1 MTGRPDSQLNSS
13 NSSSSSAD
21 AENYF
26 FPHIRLFDG
35 MDLPFAIAQT
45 QREGWDTTPK
55 TMALFIKHTP
65 NGSFIAEY
73 RGTPTGMVT
82 TTIHENTGWIGN
94 LIVAPGFR
102 RRGIGEQLMIQAMRY
117 LVEEGLRTIRL
128 EADPPGMGIYC
139 RLGFQNEYESLR
151 FKKSISQ
158 PVRYNSARKL
168 LKEDLPAIIELDK
181 TLFGDNREKMIR
193 MLFEHANNAFWV
205 TEQNEVLGYVFTQP
219 NTSGLRIG
227 PWVAKQKETAE
238 ILLQSALS
246 DLIDTTIILGTPAG
260 NNTAV
265 ELLDSYGFTSTPSCI
280 RMFFGKPEHKD
291 NPANIYAIANGA
303 VG

>member
-1 MTGRPDSQLNSS
+1 MTGSPDHNT
-13 NSSSSSAD
+13 NAPGYSSSQHANED
-21 AENYF
+21 YF
-26 FPHIRLFDG
+26 FPHIRLLDG

-65 NGSFIAEY
+65 CGSFIAEY
-73 RGTPTGMVT
+73 RGTPAGMVT

-151 FKKSISQ
+151 FRKKISQ
-158 PVRYNSARKL
+158 PIRHNSAPKL
-168 LKEDLPAIIELDK
+168 LKGNLPAVIEFDK
-181 TLFGDNREKMIR
+181 AMFGDNREKMIR
-193 MLFEHANNAFWV
+193 MLFEQSHNAFWL
-205 TEQNEVLGYVFTQP
+205 TDGNEVLGYVFTQP
-219 NTSGLRIG
+219 NANGLRIG
-227 PWVAKQKETAE
+227 PWVAGQKETAE
-238 ILLQSALS
+238 ILLQSTLS
-246 DLIDTTIILGTPAG
+246 NLADTTVILGTPAA
-260 NNTAV
+260 NTTAT
-265 ELLDSYGFTSTPSCI
+265 ELLESYGFTRTPSCI
-280 RMFFGKPEHKD
+280 RMLFGKPDHKD
-291 NPANIYAIANGA
+291 TPTSIYAIANGA